1 MCVCQYMQLSGCVI
15 AHAGNITAIAEYM
28 FGSAYLA
35 LPTPAAAAQ
44 NLSTTLQS
52 LKLPAKNQTEAFVQS
67 IRQTLRQAQPA
78 STGVLIAAA
87 VTANETAAIAE
98 GFRLVPP

>member
-1 MCVCQYMQLSGCVI
+1 MCLDATPVCQLYITVS
-15 AHAGNITAIAEYM
+15 AGNISAIANYM

-35 LPTPAAAAQ
+35 LPSPAAAAQ
-44 NLSTTLQS
+44 NVSATVLSLNLS
-52 LKLPAKNQTEAFVQS
+52 REDQTEAFVQA

-87 VTANETAAIAE
+87 AAANETNAITQ
-98 GFRLVPP
+98 GFQLVPT